1 MAWGHNH
8 PPPPPTTVFQIQSIL
23 LCLFYLS
30 FAVTFCSLEFNL
42 SQFQGCCW
50 LRWPKW
56 FMCVRILLEG
66 TFFQCSQFGMVF
78 WLHQKIY
85 LKLVLSFVGWSR
97 KCSPETNHRLTSS
110 CERSRKYSDLL
121 KLSVLNLWPLRVT
134 SM

>member
-8 PPPPPTTVFQIQSIL
+8 PPPSHN
-23 LCLFYLS
+23 CLSNTKYTSLFVLS
-30 FAVTFCSLEFNL
+30 LFFVVTFCSLEFNL
-42 SQFQGCCW
+42 SQFQGRCW
-50 LRWPKW
+50 LRRPKW

-66 TFFQCSQFGMVF
+66 TFFQCSLFGMVF

-85 LKLVLSFVGWSR
+85 LKLVLPFVGWSR

-110 CERSRKYSDLL
+110 SERSCKYSDLL